1 MQAEQQLRR
10 AIQDRRFRCAFQ
22 PKVDMTT
29 EEVVGVEALIRLLD
43 EEGEIHGPSS
53 FVKLAT
59 ALGLLD
65 ELIHLAV
72 CQISESIDLIN
83 DAFGPDA
90 TISINVAANQASNVD
105 FMHSFVET
113 LRETNFAHRFIVE
126 VTEDAL
132 LAKSRFQMQ
141 ILPMLRQNAVRVSI
155 DWGISELGRMSGRY
169 KAMFGE
175 LPSETA
181 RLGKTGALGSGA

>member
-1 MQAEQQLRR
+1 
-10 AIQDRRFRCAFQ
+10 
-22 PKVDMTT
+22 MTT

-59 ALGLLD
+59 ELGLLD
-65 ELIHLAV
+65 KLIHLVV
-72 CQISESIDLIN
+72 CQISELIDLIN

-90 TISINVAANQASNVD
+90 TISINVAENQASNVD
-105 FMHSFVET
+105 FMHSFVEM

-126 VTEDAL
+126 VTEDAF

-155 DWGISELGRMSGRY
+155 DD
-169 KAMFGE
+169 FGTGYSS
-175 LPSETA
+175 LSALADITA
-181 RLGKTGALGSGA
+181 DEIKIDRSFITQIQERPRNQSILRAIRAYPVNADIYYI